1 MAGSV
6 QRWIPQLVK
15 SGVFIT
21 KNRVKQ
27 VLGAIAT
34 LPQQDVLVGVP
45 GDESAREA
53 GSPITN
59 AALAY
64 IHDKGAP
71 EANIPA
77 RPFMHPGI
85 DAARDVIA
93 EQFRKGGKAALAG
106 NHAGMEN
113 ALHAAG
119 LKAQASIRRVIT
131 DRIPPE
137 LAASTLAA
145 RRRRGRT
152 GETPL
157 IDTGQLRNSITYVL
171 RRNTKPVVTR

>member
-1 MAGSV
+1 M
-6 QRWIPQLVK
+6 K

-21 KNRVKQ
+21 KDRVKK

-45 GDESAREA
+45 GDESVRDA
-53 GSPITN
+53 GSSITN

-64 IHDKGAP
+64 IHDNGAP

-85 DAARDVIA
+85 DAARDDIA
-93 EQFRKGGKAALAG
+93 AQFRKGGKAALSG

-119 LKAQASIRRVIT
+119 IKAQASIRARIT
-131 DRIPPE
+131 DGIPPA

-152 GETPL
+152 GDTPL
-157 IDTGQLRNSITYVL
+157 VDTGQLRNSVTYVL
-171 RRNTKPVVTR
+171 RQNTRATVIR